1 MGTKKSVCDES
12 SVPNNVEKTEE
23 AQPVD
28 DFLLLRKRGY
38 NVIRNIGEGS
48 FSKVKSAYSER
59 HKKHVAVK
67 IINRRKLSI
76 HFLEKFLPRELDI
89 LPSLNHRHIV
99 KTYEIFETAEG
110 KVYIVMEL
118 GVHGNLLDFIKNQGA
133 LPDHLSRKLFT
144 QLSLAVKFTHDLDIA
159 HRDLKCENL
168 LLDKDFNLKVSDF
181 GFSKRIAYDD
191 SGKVILSKT
200 FCGSRAYAPPEILQ
214 HQPYN
219 PKVYDIWSM
228 GVILYTMA
236 FGTMPFDDSNLRK
249 MLEIQKEHR
258 FQFPLKTVSTECK
271 NLIHRM
277 LHPNAQR
284 RIPILTI
291 VEHPWLQ
298 DRHKLQEAN
307 RHPQEEPSTSAGS
320 AITHVERK
328 SANSQKGLGRE
339 APATAKVGQ

>member
-1 MGTKKSVCDES
+1 M
-12 SVPNNVEKTEE
+12 
-23 AQPVD
+23 D
-28 DFLLLRKRGY
+28 DYLLLRKRGY
-38 NVIRNIGEGS
+38 NVISNIGEGS

-59 HKKHVAVK
+59 HKKNVAVK
-67 IINRRKLSI
+67 IINRRKASMN
-76 HFLEKFLPRELDI
+76 FLEKFLPRELDI

-110 KVYIVMEL
+110 KVYMVLEL
-118 GVHGNLLDFIKNQGA
+118 GVHGNLLEFIKNRGA
-133 LPDHLSRKLFT
+133 LPDHLSRKLFR
-144 QLSLAVKFTHDLDIA
+144 QLSLAVKFAHELDIA

-191 SGKVILSKT
+191 NGKVILSKT
-200 FCGSRAYAPPEILQ
+200 FCGSLAYAPPEILQ

-219 PKVYDIWSM
+219 PKVYDVWSM

-236 FGTMPFDDSNLRK
+236 FGTMPFDESNLRK

-258 FQFPLKTVSTECK
+258 YQFPSNSVAPECK

-277 LHPNAQR
+277 LHPDVQR
-284 RIPILTI
+284 RIYIATI

-298 DRHKLQEAN
+298 ERGKLQDGVAN
-307 RHPQEEPSTSAGS
+307 QREEPSTSSGS
-320 AITHVERK
+320 GNTTTGGK
-328 SANSQKGLGRE
+328 PANSQKG
-339 APATAKVGQ
+339 